1 MRNRLLISA
10 LIILVSSCGQVNEKS
25 RTEIKKEDK
34 IQPEIKQVETKQT
47 DIERWFE
54 PSTLDTTIN
63 LKDNIRLTIQL
74 TDSIYIPEYILN
86 NKTLDSISNS
96 YDNWHLRS
104 LAIEKYLLEKNKN
117 YTKRD
122 TTGLFI
128 KMKNGEWKLVTLD
141 PMTDEVD
148 NVFEHYFSDFG
159 FYSVRTQWGEGNG
172 YKLIN
177 DSTGEITNLFG
188 RPYFS
193 PNGQFIISVNADI
206 EAGYSENGFQL
217 FKNSNGQLLHIGNYE
232 PSSWGP
238 MTAIWIDNNSI
249 VTENVTTEIIDGLS
263 DYLYFFSKI
272 KVINGG

>member
-1 MRNRLLISA
+1 MKNITFISV
-10 LIILVSSCGQVNEKS
+10 LIILISSCGQTVEKS
-25 RTEIKKEDK
+25 QTEKENETQPQIEQDETNEIK
-34 IQPEIKQVETKQT
+34 
-47 DIERWFE
+47 IERWFE
-54 PSTLDTTIN
+54 PSTLDTTFS
-63 LKDNIRLTIQL
+63 LKDNFQITIQL

-148 NVFEHYFSDFG
+148 NVFEHYFRDYG

-177 DSTGEITNLFG
+177 DSTGETTNLFG

-193 PNGQFIISVNADI
+193 PNGQYIISVNADI

-217 FKNSNGQLLHIGNYE
+217 FKNSNGQLFHIGNYE

-249 VTENVTTEIIDGLS
+249 VTENVTTEIKDGLS

-272 KVINGG
+272 KIKNGG

>member
-1 MRNRLLISA
+1 MRNRFLISA

-34 IQPEIKQVETKQT
+34 IQSEIKQVETKQT

-272 KVINGG
+272 KIINGG